1 MPQTKQQ
8 IPLHHVRSWL
18 RYYGGLGGLAN
29 ESAACGWQ
37 RYNSSVSAFD
47 TRIHTLGKAAI
58 PSPLTQ
64 PEQAFIDEDERVL
77 WSANTKDIATFERHA
92 SATSSL
98 SALPSFETA
107 GPRKLLYFDPQTITC
122 GIVTCGGLCP
132 GLNDVIRALT
142 LTLHHDYRVPKILG
156 FRYGYAGIPLSSPHA
171 PLQLTPEVV
180 SNIHAWGGTLLGTSR
195 GPQDVKTMVRALQQH
210 GVSVLFTIGGDGTLS
225 GAAALAEEIER
236 QQLPISVIGI
246 PKTIDND
253 LMWVEKSFGFLS
265 AVEEA
270 RRAVQAAHNEARS
283 AVGGI
288 GLVKLMGR
296 YSGFIAA
303 HATVA
308 NNDVNFCLIPEVPF
322 ALSGEK
328 GLLQAL
334 ERRLGARDHAVVVV
348 AEGAGQDLLPKTT
361 ETDASGN
368 RKLQD
373 IGSFLKR
380 EIENHFKT
388 RNRPITIKYIDPS
401 YLLRGLPANAADA
414 EMCLQ
419 LAQNAVHAGLS
430 GRTGML
436 VGYWNQRFTH
446 VPLALAVAGR
456 KQLSEHDTLW
466 QAVLTSTG
474 QPHRLHD

>member
-1 MPQTKQQ
+1 
-8 IPLHHVRSWL
+8 LAE
-18 RYYGGLGGLAN
+18 LAN
-29 ESAACGWQ
+29 ETAACRKQ
-37 RYNSSVSAFD
+37 RYNPGVPTLD

-64 PEQAFIDEDERVL
+64 PDQAFIAEDERVL

-92 SATSSL
+92 SAASSL
-98 SALPSFETA
+98 GELPSFESA
-107 GPRKLLYFDPQTITC
+107 GPRKQVYFDPRQVAC
-122 GIVTCGGLCP
+122 GIVTCGGVCP
-132 GLNDVIRALT
+132 GLNDVIRAIT

-156 FRYGYAGIPLSSPHA
+156 FRYGYAGIPLSSPHT
-171 PLQLTPEVV
+171 PVTLTPELV
-180 SNIHAWGGTLLGTSR
+180 SDIHSRGGTVLGTSR
-195 GPQDVKTMVRALQQH
+195 GPQDVTVMLDALVHH
-210 GVSVLFTIGGDGTLS
+210 GINVLFTIGGDGTLR
-225 GAAALAEEIER
+225 GAAALTAEIER
-236 QQLPISVIGI
+236 RQLPIAVIGL

-270 RRAVQAAHNEARS
+270 RRAIQAANNEALS
-283 AVGGI
+283 ARGGI

-322 ALSGEK
+322 ALTGK
-328 GLLQAL
+328 NGLLEAV
-334 ERRLGARDHAVVVV
+334 EHRLRTRGHAVLVV
-348 AEGAGQDLLPKTT
+348 AEGAGQDLLPKMSD
-361 ETDASGN
+361 TDASGN
-368 RKLQD
+368 PKLQD
-373 IGSFLKR
+373 IGAHLKHELESHLKGR
-380 EIENHFKT
+380 RQPVT
-388 RNRPITIKYIDPS
+388 VKYIDPS

-446 VPLALAVAGR
+446 VPLALAVGGR
-456 KQLSEHDTLW
+456 KQLSEHDKLW

>member
-1 MPQTKQQ
+1 
-8 IPLHHVRSWL
+8 
-18 RYYGGLGGLAN
+18 
-29 ESAACGWQ
+29 
-37 RYNSSVSAFD
+37 
-47 TRIHTLGKAAI
+47 
-58 PSPLTQ
+58 
-64 PEQAFIDEDERVL
+64 
-77 WSANTKDIATFERHA
+77 
-92 SATSSL
+92 
-98 SALPSFETA
+98 
-107 GPRKLLYFDPQTITC
+107 LYFDPKTVAC
-122 GIVTCGGLCP
+122 GMVTCGGLFP

-156 FRYGYAGIPLSSPHA
+156 FQYGYAGIPLSSAHP
-171 PLQLTPEVV
+171 PLTLTPELV
-180 SNIHAWGGTLLGTSR
+180 SNIHSRGGTVLGTSR
-195 GPQDVKTMVRALQQH
+195 GPQDVAAMVDALQHH
-210 GVSVLFTIGGDGTLS
+210 GVRVLFTIGGDGTLR
-225 GAAALAEEIER
+225 GAAALATEIER
-236 QQLPISVIGI
+236 RGLPIAVIGL

-253 LMWVEKSFGFLS
+253 LMWIDKSFGFLS

-270 RRAVQAAHNEARS
+270 RRAIQAANNEAQS
-283 AVGGI
+283 ARGGI

-322 ALSGEK
+322 ALTGRN
-328 GLLQAL
+328 GLLEAVD
-334 ERRLGARDHAVVVV
+334 RRLRARGHAVIVV
-348 AEGAGQDLLPKTT
+348 AEGAGQDLLPKTQ

-368 RKLQD
+368 PKLQD
-373 IGSFLKR
+373 IGLCLKQELQSFLKGR
-380 EIENHFKT
+380 QQPVT
-388 RNRPITIKYIDPS
+388 VKYIDPS

-436 VGYWNQRFTH
+436 VGHWNQHFTH

-456 KQLSEHDTLW
+456 KQLSEHDKLW

>member
-1 MPQTKQQ
+1 
-8 IPLHHVRSWL
+8 LASV
-18 RYYGGLGGLAN
+18 AN
-29 ESAACGWQ
+29 ESASRCQQ
-37 RYNSSVSAFD
+37 RYNLTVSALD
-47 TRIHTLGKAAI
+47 TRIHTLGKASI

-64 PEQAFIDEDERVL
+64 PDQAFIEDDDRVL
-77 WSANTKDIATFERHA
+77 WSANAKDIADLHLTDLKGQVM
-92 SATSSL
+92 S
-98 SALPSFETA
+98 LPSFETA
-107 GPRKLLYFDPQTITC
+107 GPRKLLYFKPQTITC

-142 LTLHHDYRVPKILG
+142 LTLHHDYQVPNILG
-156 FRYGYAGIPLSSPHA
+156 FRYGYAGIPLTSPHA
-171 PLQLTPEVV
+171 PMKLTPEEV
-180 SNIHAWGGTLLGTSR
+180 SNIHTWGGTLLGTSR
-195 GPQDVKTMVRALQQH
+195 GPQDVKAMVDALQQR

-225 GAAALAEEIER
+225 GAAAIAQEIEQR
-236 QQLPISVIGI
+236 KLPIAIIGV

-283 AVGGI
+283 ALGGI

-308 NNDVNFCLIPEVPF
+308 NNDVNFCLVPEVPF
-322 ALSGEK
+322 ALQGNN
-328 GLLQAL
+328 GLLAAL
-334 ERRLGARDHAVVVV
+334 ERRLQARGHAVVVV
-348 AEGAGQDLLPKTT
+348 AEGAGQDLLPRTQ

-368 RKLQD
+368 LSLQD
-373 IGSFLKR
+373 IGSHLKR
-380 EIENHFKT
+380 EISGYFKT
-388 RNRPITIKYIDPS
+388 KNQPATVKYIDPS
-401 YLLRGLPANAADA
+401 YLLRGLAANAADA

-419 LAQNAVHAGLS
+419 LAQNAAHAAMS

-436 VGYWNQRFTH
+436 IGYWNQQFTH
-446 VPLALAVAGR
+446 LPLALAVGGR
-456 KQLSEHDTLW
+456 KRLSEHDKLW
-466 QAVLTSTG
+466 QAVLASTG

>member
-1 MPQTKQQ
+1 
-8 IPLHHVRSWL
+8 
-18 RYYGGLGGLAN
+18 
-29 ESAACGWQ
+29 
-37 RYNSSVSAFD
+37 
-47 TRIHTLGKAAI
+47 LGKTSI

-64 PEQAFIDEDERVL
+64 PEQAFIEDDDRVL
-77 WSANTKDIATFERHA
+77 WSANLKDIAIFEQQAAKPRA
-92 SATSSL
+92 RD
-98 SALPSFETA
+98 LPSFESA
-107 GPRKLLYFDPQTITC
+107 GPRKHLYFDPKTIAC

-132 GLNDVIRALT
+132 GLNDVIRAIT

-156 FRYGYAGIPLSSPHA
+156 FQYGYAGIPLSSAQP
-171 PLQLTPEVV
+171 PLTLNPDLV
-180 SNIHAWGGTLLGTSR
+180 SNIHSRGGTVLGTSR
-195 GPQDVKTMVRALQQH
+195 GPQDVGVMVEALQRH
-210 GVSVLFTIGGDGTLS
+210 GVHVLFTIGGDGTLR
-225 GAAALAEEIER
+225 GATALAAEIER
-236 QQLPISVIGI
+236 RGLPIAVVGL

-253 LMWVEKSFGFLS
+253 LLWVDKSFGFLT

-270 RRAVQAAHNEARS
+270 RRAIQAANNEAQS
-283 AVGGI
+283 ARGGI

-322 ALSGEK
+322 ALAGK
-328 GLLQAL
+328 NGLLEAV
-334 ERRLGARDHAVVVV
+334 ERRLRARGHAVIVV
-348 AEGAGQDLLPKTT
+348 AEGAGQDLLPKTQ

-368 RKLQD
+368 LKLQD
-373 IGSFLKR
+373 IGVHLKQELQTFLKAR
-380 EIENHFKT
+380 QQPVT
-388 RNRPITIKYIDPS
+388 VKYIDPS

-419 LAQNAVHAGLS
+419 LAQNAVHAGLA
-430 GRTGML
+430 GKTAML

-446 VPLALAVAGR
+446 VPLELAVAGR
-456 KQLSEHDTLW
+456 KQVTEHDKLW

>member
-1 MPQTKQQ
+1 MST
-8 IPLHHVRSWL
+8 L
-18 RYYGGLGGLAN
+18 
-29 ESAACGWQ
+29 
-37 RYNSSVSAFD
+37 D
-47 TRIHTLGKAAI
+47 TRIHTLGRASI

-64 PEQAFIDEDERVL
+64 PDQAFIEEDDRVL
-77 WSANTKDIATFERHA
+77 WSANLKDIAIFEQHA
-92 SATSSL
+92 AARRASE
-98 SALPSFETA
+98 LPSFENA
-107 GPRKLLYFDPQTITC
+107 GPRKHLYFDPKAIAC

-132 GLNDVIRALT
+132 GLNDVIRAIT

-156 FRYGYAGIPLSSPHA
+156 FRYGFAGIPLSSPHA
-171 PLQLTPEVV
+171 PVLLTPEKV
-180 SNIHAWGGTLLGTSR
+180 SDIHSRGGTLLGTSR
-195 GPQDVKTMVRALQQH
+195 GPQDVTAMVDALLHH
-210 GVSVLFTIGGDGTLS
+210 GVNVLFTIGGDGTLR
-225 GAAALAEEIER
+225 GAAALAEEIAR
-236 QQLPISVIGI
+236 RKLPIAVIGL

-253 LMWVEKSFGFLS
+253 LMWIEQSFGFLS

-270 RRAVQAAHNEARS
+270 RRAIQAANNEAQS
-283 AVGGI
+283 ALGGI

-308 NNDVNFCLIPEVPF
+308 NNDVNFCLVPEVPF
-322 ALSGEK
+322 TLTGQN
-328 GLLQAL
+328 GLLAAVEQ
-334 ERRLGARDHAVVVV
+334 RLRARGHAVIVV
-348 AEGAGQDLLPKTT
+348 AEGAGQDLLPKTS

-368 RKLQD
+368 PKLQD
-373 IGSFLKR
+373 IGSCLKR
-380 EIENHFKT
+380 ELQSHLEA
-388 RNRPITIKYIDPS
+388 RNQPVTVKYIDPS

-436 VGYWNQRFTH
+436 VGYWNQHFTH
-446 VPLALAVAGR
+446 VPLALAVEGR
-456 KQLSEHDTLW
+456 KQLSEHDKLW